1 MNHPSKRKRR
11 DPARGGG
18 LGHPRRKTILPVL
31 AIVLMMAVCF
41 LPLSDNSDAIIATGG
56 SGIADDP
63 YWGNLDIDLEPSPMG
78 GMEEIYVEYGTT
90 IVFRTSADYTI
101 GTSGAVENLESS
113 VVNGIWSLSGTALG
127 SFTIMIN
134 IDPMFET
141 YSVNVHVTES
151 IQTLEFLSNPISDGI
166 LIPPNHHLVRFL
178 DTDGTCIGCDVVKH
192 GETAIAPEGYGL
204 SFWTIDDESGTSIYD
219 MDSAIESDIELTLFS
234 GKSIFVSNETIEIA
248 TGRGGFEVDT
258 IGGVTWTAT
267 VSDPT
272 IVSISISDGYVDIQG
287 DQKRFL
293 CNHDPSIHRG

>member
-1 MNHPSKRKRR
+1 
-11 DPARGGG
+11 
-18 LGHPRRKTILPVL
+18 
-31 AIVLMMAVCF
+31 MMAVCF